1 MAEQSSVELE
11 PGWKQVLGDEFTKP
25 YMQDLK
31 AFLRQ
36 EKQAGETVYPPGPD
50 IFRAFNETPF
60 DQVKVVIL
68 GQDPY
73 HGPNQAH
80 GLCFSVPHGINPPP
94 SLANI
99 YKELHNDIGMK
110 IPTHGDLSS
119 WARQGV
125 LLLNTVLT
133 VQESRA
139 NSHKGIGWE
148 KFTESAIERLS
159 IAREGV
165 VFILWGRQ
173 AQGKQS
179 IIDAKKHLILTSVH
193 PSPLSA
199 YNGFFGCKHFS
210 KTNSYLSGNGTKE
223 IDWNSVNVIH

>member
-1 MAEQSSVELE
+1 MEGS
-11 PGWKQVLGDEFTKP
+11 WKSLLRDEFRKDYFIEMSERGREEYKTK
-25 YMQDLK
+25 
-31 AFLRQ
+31 RI
-36 EKQAGETVYPPGPD
+36 YPASRD
-50 IFRAFNETPF
+50 IFNAFDLTPVA
-60 DQVKVVIL
+60 DVKAVII

-80 GLCFSVPHGINPPP
+80 GLCFSVPYGTKPPP

-99 YKELHNDIGMK
+99 YKELHNDIGIK

-159 IAREGV
+159 IAREGI

>member
-73 HGPNQAH
+73 HGPDQAH
-80 GLCFSVPHGINPPP
+80 GLCFSVQPGVRTPP
-94 SLANI
+94 SLINI
-99 YKELHNDIGMK
+99 FKEIERGGIHRPGHRAHQPRTRRRGVFSVGQLRPEKRQADRPAAPLRAHRAAPVAALRPSRFPGLRALF
-110 IPTHGDLSS
+110 PRQPVPSAT
-119 WARQGV
+119 RQGPHRLV
-125 LLLNTVLT
+125 PVNLRLT
-133 VQESRA
+133 DPLR
-139 NSHKGIGWE
+139 
-148 KFTESAIERLS
+148 T
-159 IAREGV
+159 
-165 VFILWGRQ
+165 
-173 AQGKQS
+173 
-179 IIDAKKHLILTSVH
+179 
-193 PSPLSA
+193 LSA
-199 YNGFFGCKHFS
+199 
-210 KTNSYLSGNGTKE
+210 
-223 IDWNSVNVIH
+223 

>member
-1 MAEQSSVELE
+1 MARPIRIEGS
-11 PGWKQVLGDEFTKP
+11 WKSLLRDEFRKD
-25 YMQDLK
+25 YFIEMSERVREEYK
-31 AFLRQ
+31 SKRI
-36 EKQAGETVYPPGPD
+36 YPASRD
-50 IFRAFNETPF
+50 IFNAFDLTPVA
-60 DQVKVVIL
+60 DVKAVII

-80 GLCFSVPHGINPPP
+80 GLCFSVPHGTKTPP

-99 YKELHNDIGMK
+99 YKELHNDIGMD
-110 IPTHGDLSS
+110 IPSHGDLSS

-148 KFTESAIERLS
+148 KFTEAAIERLS
-159 IAREGV
+159 NAREGI
-165 VFILWGRQ
+165 VFILWGKQ
-173 AQGKQS
+173 AQSKQS

-199 YNGFFGCKHFS
+199 YNGFFGCNHFS
-210 KTNSYLSGNGTKE
+210 KTNSYISGNGNKE
-223 IDWNSVNVIH
+223 IDWNSVNAMH

>member
-80 GLCFSVPHGINPPP
+80 GLCFSVQPGVQTPP
-94 SLANI
+94 SLVNI
-99 YKELHNDIGMK
+99 YKELKRDLNIDI
-110 IPTHGDLSS
+110 PAHGYLQS
-119 WARQGV
+119 WADQGV
-125 LLLNTVLT
+125 LLLNTSLT
-133 VQESRA
+133 VERA
-139 NSHKGIGWE
+139 NAGSHAGKGWQH
-148 KFTESAIERLS
+148 FTDRVIELVSERQPKL
-159 IAREGV
+159 
-165 VFILWGRQ
+165 VFLLWGSH
-173 AQGKQS
+173 AQSKQRL
-179 IIDAKKHLILTSVH
+179 IDPTKHLVLRSPH

-199 YNGFFGCKHFS
+199 HRGFIGNGHFS
-210 KTNSYLSGNGTKE
+210 RCNQFLSQNGMTP
-223 IDWNSVNVIH
+223 IDWRLPAL

>member
-80 GLCFSVPHGINPPP
+80 GLCFSVRRGVPG
-94 SLANI
+94 
-99 YKELHNDIGMK
+99 
-110 IPTHGDLSS
+110 TV
-119 WARQGV
+119 AR
-125 LLLNTVLT
+125 T
-133 VQESRA
+133 
-139 NSHKGIGWE
+139 
-148 KFTESAIERLS
+148 
-159 IAREGV
+159 
-165 VFILWGRQ
+165 
-173 AQGKQS
+173 
-179 IIDAKKHLILTSVH
+179 
-193 PSPLSA
+193 SPL
-199 YNGFFGCKHFS
+199 
-210 KTNSYLSGNGTKE
+210 
-223 IDWNSVNVIH
+223 